1 MKLPSFP
8 EHSTVGNLSRAI
20 KNSSHHL
27 RSLTTIDHI
36 LQDSNCR
43 TWRSKQKFLQDSRN
57 KCTVRIP
64 GPKSECN
71 TLPDNKSPTPDPS
84 LPDIDSIVFI
94 EPKVNLS
101 HSSNDVTVTS
111 SATSRSSPRPLRS
124 ANSQSRSPSHDHNAG
139 FTDST
144 TVSIS
149 HEFNTGP
156 LWTHGYC
163 AVWAD
168 GVYALRG
175 QLYGLWDA
183 MRDSSK
189 HICALCHRA
198 GATIVT
204 YEDSMDARMFG
215 SRIQTYHYPCALNQ
229 KLMLNWE
236 NLTAY
241 RQSS

>member
-1 MKLPSFP
+1 MEDL
-8 EHSTVGNLSRAI
+8 GRAI
-20 KNSSHHL
+20 KKSSHHL

-43 TWRSKQKFLQDSRN
+43 TWRSKQKFLQDSKN
-57 KCTVRIP
+57 KCIVRIP
-64 GPKSECN
+64 GPKRECN
-71 TLPDNKSPTPDPS
+71 TLPEKMPTDPS

-94 EPKVNLS
+94 EPKLNLS
-101 HSSNDVTVTS
+101 HSNNGVTMAS
-111 SATSRSSPRPLRS
+111 SVTSRSSPRRS
-124 ANSQSRSPSHDHNAG
+124 RNSNSQTRSPSRDGG

-144 TVSIS
+144 TMSIS
-149 HEFNTGP
+149 HKFDTGP
-156 LWTHGYC
+156 LWTHGNC
-163 AVWAD
+163 AIWAD
-168 GVYALRG
+168 GVYAIRG

-189 HICALCHRA
+189 HICVLCERP

-204 YEDSMDARMFG
+204 YEDGFDARQYG
-215 SRIQTYHYPCALNQ
+215 SQVKAYHYPCALNR

-241 RQSS
+241 RPNN